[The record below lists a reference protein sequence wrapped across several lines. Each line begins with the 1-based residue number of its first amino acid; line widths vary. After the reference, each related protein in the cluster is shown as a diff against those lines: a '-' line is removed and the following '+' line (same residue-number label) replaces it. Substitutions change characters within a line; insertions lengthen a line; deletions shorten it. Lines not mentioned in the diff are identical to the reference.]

1 MGSSIYLGKVLSAG
15 TKGCNIILPTAPSF
29 VGLLDT
35 YPNAAVAYS
44 LRKLSSAYSGSAIRV
59 RRSSDNTEQ
68 DFGFVANVLDTAS
81 LLTFVGAGDGFV
93 TTWYDQSGNGLN
105 VTNTTANNQPQIVS
119 SGSVLMQNSKPTM
132 LYDGSNDSL
141 FRANTNIFRNKNYGV
156 VFTANRFIATPVTN
170 SRAIVYV
177 SNSLGGT
184 RYSNGK
190 TISSN
195 YNLAAR
201 RLDGDSAQ
209 VIATTT
215 TYNNT
220 NLFLT
225 TGIVDWGNT
234 DAYLYVN
241 NNLQVSNTN
250 FLTAGNTDNTQ
261 SYLSISSAEG
271 AAFANAHISEVVIYE
286 SSQNVN
292 GINTNLNTFYSAY

>member
-1 MGSSIYLGKVLSAG
+1 MPVILGGNTSIYLASL
-15 TKGCNIILPTAPSF
+15 TPPAPVSF
-29 VGLLDT
+29 LLDT
-35 YPNAAVAYS
+35 YPNATVAYS
-44 LRKLSSAYSGSAIRV
+44 LRKLRSAYSGNAIRV
-59 RRSSDNTEQ
+59 RRSSDNAEQ
-68 DFGFVANVLDTAS
+68 DFGFVSNVLDTAS
-81 LLTFVGAGDGFV
+81 LLTFCGAGNGFV

-105 VTNTTANNQPQIVS
+105 ITNTTAANQPQIVT
-119 SGSVLMQNSKPTM
+119 SGAMITENSKPTI
-132 LYDGSNDSL
+132 LFDGSNDSL

-170 SRAIVYV
+170 ARAILYV

-184 RYSNGK
+184 RFSNGRN
-190 TISSN
+190 TSSN

-225 TGIVDWGNT
+225 TNIVDWGNT

-271 AAFANAHISEVVIYE
+271 TAFANAHISEVVIYE

>member
-1 MGSSIYLGKVLSAG
+1 MIGYGNSMFLATHG
-15 TKGCNIILPTAPSF
+15 ILARSTAAPAFSF
-29 VGLLDT
+29 LLDD
-35 YPNAAVAYS
+35 YSGAAAAYS
-44 LRKLSSAYSGSAIRV
+44 LRKLRSAYSGNAIRV

-68 DFGFVANVLDTAS
+68 DFGFVNNVLDTAS
-81 LLTFVGAGDGFV
+81 LLTFCGAGNGFV
-93 TTWYDQSGNGLN
+93 TTWYDQSGNALN
-105 VTNTTANNQPQIVS
+105 TTNTTAANQPQIVS

-132 LYDGSNDSL
+132 LFDGSNDSL

-156 VFTANRFIATPVTN
+156 IFTANRFIATPVTN
-170 SRAIVYV
+170 SRAILYV

-190 TISSN
+190 TTSSN

-271 AAFANAHISEVVIYE
+271 TAFANAHISEVVIYE
-286 SSQNVN
+286 SSQDVN
-292 GINTNLNTFYSAY
+292 GINTNLNSFYSIY

>member
-1 MGSSIYLGKVLSAG
+1 MPVILGGNTGIYLASLTPPASP
-15 TKGCNIILPTAPSF
+15 L
-29 VGLLDT
+29 LLDT
-35 YPNAAVAYS
+35 YPGAAVGYS
-44 LRKLSSAYSGSAIRV
+44 LRQLRTAYTGAAIRV

-234 DAYLYVN
+234 DAYLFIN
-241 NNLQVSNTN
+241 NNIQVSNTN

-271 AAFANAHISEVVIYE
+271 TAFANAHISEVVIYE